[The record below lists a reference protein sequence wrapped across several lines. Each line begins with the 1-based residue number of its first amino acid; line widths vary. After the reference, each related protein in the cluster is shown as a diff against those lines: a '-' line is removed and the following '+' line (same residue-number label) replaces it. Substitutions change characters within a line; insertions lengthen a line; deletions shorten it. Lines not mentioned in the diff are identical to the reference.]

1 MFDSFVRLVRDIYRT
16 EDFIPL
22 HEPRFHGNEKQYLL
36 DVIDSTFVSS
46 VGPYV
51 SHFEA
56 KIAEYCGV
64 KHAIATVNGTAA
76 LHVALLLA
84 GVKPGDEVI
93 TQAVTFVATCNA
105 IQYCGAEPVFVDVDR
120 ETLGLSP
127 QALADFLAEFGE
139 QRDDGVWNKRS
150 GKRIA
155 ACLPMHSLGFP
166 VDMDGLLRVCNQYR
180 IPVVEDAAE
189 ALGSYIVGS
198 NLFDP
203 SAVSANEFAATLVA
217 RHSKHCGSFG
227 KLGVLSFNGNKIIT
241 TGGGGMI
248 LTDDDELARQAKH
261 LTTTAKL
268 PHAWRF
274 VHDQVGYNYRMPNL
288 NAALGLAQLEQM
300 PLFVQRKRE
309 LAERYIAW
317 ANGVGVDIAV
327 EPAGTQANYWL
338 NALLLKD
345 EDERERF
352 LTDSNAKGVMTRPL
366 WELMPNLAMYGHC
379 QTDGLRNSRWLAE
392 RLVNIPSS
400 VVS

>member
-1 MFDSFVRLVRDIYRT
+1 MFDSFIRLVRDIYQT
-16 EDFIPL
+16 EQFIPL
-22 HEPRFHGNEKQYLL
+22 HEPRFNGNEKQYLL

-51 SHFEA
+51 GQFETR
-56 KIAEYCGV
+56 IAEYCGA

-76 LHVALLLA
+76 LHIALLLA
-84 GVKPGDEVI
+84 GVKPGEEVV

-105 IQYCGAEPVFVDVDR
+105 VQYCGAEPVFVDVDKL
-120 ETLGLSP
+120 TLGLSP
-127 QALADFLAEFGE
+127 KALADFLAEFGE
-139 QRDDGVWNKRS
+139 QREDGLWNKRS

-155 ACLPMHSLGFP
+155 ACLPMHTFGHP
-166 VDMDGLLRVCNQYR
+166 CDMEGLLSVCDRYR

-189 ALGSYIVGS
+189 ALGSRIVGS
-198 NLFDP
+198 NSFDQWTL
-203 SAVSANEFAATLVA
+203 SANEFAPASVTK
-217 RHSKHCGSFG
+217 HSKHCGTLG

-274 VHDQVGYNYRMPNL
+274 VHDQIGYNYRMPNL

-317 ANGVGVDIAV
+317 ANQAAVEMVV
-327 EPAGTQANYWL
+327 EPAGAQSNYWL

-345 EDERERF
+345 AAERERF
-352 LTDSNAKGVMTRPL
+352 LTDSNARGVMTRPL
-366 WELMPNLAMYGHC
+366 WELMPNLAMYSHC
-379 QTDGLRNSRWLAE
+379 RTDSLANSHWLAE

-400 VVS
+400 VVL